1 MSGRS
6 VNTRGL
12 VVKTGEGGTGSGS
25 REAGNNSS
33 MGRLACLCAGLASLL
48 LILVALVL
56 QLVEGS
62 WFPLLANAAALVLQ
76 VGARSY
82 SMELE

>member
-12 VVKTGEGGTGSGS
+12 VIKIGEAGTGSGS

-33 MGRLACLCAGLASLL
+33 MHRLACLCTGLASVLVM
-48 LILVALVL
+48 LVALVL
-56 QLVEGS
+56 QMVEGC
-62 WFPLLANAAALVLQ
+62 WFPLLANAAALILQ
-76 VGARSY
+76 VILAS
-82 SMELE
+82 